1 MAKIKYFLTFK
12 KQESQVVMGK
22 KDDRRSVTKA
32 AGQISVATTGSRILG
47 FIRDILLAKIFG
59 ATGLTD
65 AFFIAYRIPNLFRE
79 LFAEGSMSAAF
90 VPVFTE
96 TLTKEGKE
104 NSRRLASAVLAFLL
118 LVLSALCSLGIL
130 FAPLI
135 VTVIAPGFISSP
147 EKFNL
152 TVKLTRIMFPF
163 LFFISLAAFAK
174 GILNSLKQFFI
185 PALAPIFLNLA
196 IISSALLAAPH
207 FTQPL
212 LAIGIAVSIGG
223 ALQIAIQIPSL
234 MKARLMVRPLLI
246 FNHPGLKKILKLLL
260 PVIIGM
266 GVAQINIFVSTI
278 FVSYLSGGAA
288 TYLYYAMRF
297 VHLPIGI
304 FGVAM
309 ATAVLPSLSQHA
321 ANGDNDAL
329 RDTFSFS
336 LRLLFFITLPAMA
349 GLITLAGP
357 IINVLLQRGEFS
369 AFAASETAFALIFYS
384 SGLWAFVGARIVAS
398 TFYSLQDTKTPV
410 KIAVLSVVTN
420 IIFSFILIG
429 PLRHGGLALANAIA
443 SAVNFLLLFY
453 FLRKK
458 LVKVDGRKIGRSF
471 IKTAA
476 ASCLMG
482 IAGFIAVNSSIWN
495 ADAGLIERAGVLAV
509 IIAFCIGLYIL
520 TAYLMKS
527 DELRYLIKMRR
538 KRS

>member
-1 MAKIKYFLTFK
+1 MVRSDNRK
-12 KQESQVVMGK
+12 
-22 KDDRRSVTKA
+22 SVTKA

-65 AFFIAYRIPNLFRE
+65 AFFIAYRIPNLLRE

-96 TLTKEGKE
+96 TLTREGGE
-104 NSRRLASAVLAFLL
+104 NARKLASAVLAFLL
-118 LVLSALCSLGIL
+118 LVLSVLCSLGIL
-130 FAPLI
+130 FAPLF
-135 VTVIAPGFISSP
+135 VSLIAPGFIDSP
-147 EKFNL
+147 DKFNL

-163 LFFISLAAFAK
+163 LFFISIAAFAK
-174 GILNSLKQFFI
+174 GILNSLKQFFV
-185 PALAPIFLNLA
+185 PALAPMFLNLS
-196 IISSALLAAPH
+196 IISAALLFAPR

-212 LAIGIAVSIGG
+212 LAIGIAVSLGG
-223 ALQIAIQIPSL
+223 ALQVAIQIPSL
-234 MKARLMVRPLLI
+234 VKERFIIRPALI
-246 FNHPGLKKILKLLL
+246 MSHPGLKKIRTLLL
-260 PVIIGM
+260 PAIIGM

-309 ATAVLPSLSQHA
+309 ATAVLPALSEHA
-321 ANGDNDAL
+321 SRRDNDAL

-357 IINVLLQRGEFS
+357 VINVLLQRGEFS
-369 AFAASETAFALIFYS
+369 DLAASETAYALIFYS

-410 KIAVLSVVTN
+410 KIAVFSVVTN
-420 IIFSFILIG
+420 IICSFIFIG

-443 SAVNFLLLFY
+443 SAVNFFLLFY
-453 FLRKK
+453 FLRKR
-458 LVKVDGRKIGRSF
+458 LVKVDGRNIGRSF
-471 IKTAA
+471 IKTAV

-482 IAGFIAVNSSIWN
+482 VAGLIAVSSSIWN
-495 ADAGLIERAGVLAV
+495 PEAALFERTGALIMIMV
-509 IIAFCIGLYIL
+509 ICIGIYVLIS
-520 TAYLMKS
+520 YLMKS
-527 DELRYLIKMRR
+527 DELHYLIRMRQ
-538 KRS
+538 KNK

>member
-1 MAKIKYFLTFK
+1 LDT
-12 KQESQVVMGK
+12 ETNTK
-22 KDDRRSVTKA
+22 KDHRRTVTKA
-32 AGQISVATTGSRILG
+32 AGQISIATTGSRVLG

-65 AFFIAYRIPNLFRE
+65 SFFIAYRIPNLFRE

-96 TLTKEGKE
+96 TLTKEGRE
-104 NSRRLASAVLAFLL
+104 NAGKLASAVLAFLL
-118 LVLSALCSLGIL
+118 LVLSALCALGIL
-130 FAPLI
+130 LAPLI
-135 VTVIAPGFISSP
+135 VSFIAPGFLDEL

-152 TVKLTRIMFPF
+152 TVRLTRIMFPF

-196 IISSALLAAPH
+196 IISAALLAAPR

-234 MKARLMVRPLLI
+234 FKERFIIRPRLILD
-246 FNHPGLKKILKLLL
+246 HPGLRKILHLLL
-260 PVIIGM
+260 PAIIGM

-278 FVSYLSGGAA
+278 FVSYLPGGAA

-309 ATAVLPSLSQHA
+309 ATAVLPSLSEHA
-321 ANGDNDAL
+321 AKGDSEAL
-329 RDTFSFS
+329 RDTFSFA

-349 GLITLAGP
+349 GLITLAEP
-357 IINVLLQRGEFS
+357 IISVLLQRGEFS
-369 AFAASETAFALIFYS
+369 AVAASETAFALVFYS
-384 SGLWAFVGARIVAS
+384 SGLWAFVGARIAAS

-410 KIAVLSVVTN
+410 KIAAISVVVN
-420 IIFSFILIG
+420 IIFSFILMG
-429 PLRHGGLALANAIA
+429 PLRHAGLALANSIA
-443 SAVNFLLLFY
+443 SAVNFLMLFY
-453 FLRKK
+453 FLRKR
-458 LVKVDGRKIGRSF
+458 LIKVDGRKIVLSF

-482 IAGFIAVNSSIWN
+482 AVGFAAVHSSLWN
-495 ADAGLIERAGVLAV
+495 ADAGLTVKAGGLAA
-509 IIAFCIGLYIL
+509 IMAICAGLYIL
-520 TAYLMKS
+520 IAYVMKS
-527 DELRYLIKMRR
+527 DELTYLLRMRQKR
-538 KRS
+538 KP

>member
-1 MAKIKYFLTFK
+1 MADT
-12 KQESQVVMGK
+12 
-22 KDDRRSVTKA
+22 DDRRTVTKA

-65 AFFIAYRIPNLFRE
+65 AFFIAYRIPNMFRE

-96 TLTKEGKE
+96 TLTKEGRE
-104 NSRRLASAVLAFLL
+104 NARRLASAVLAFLL
-118 LVLSALCSLGIL
+118 LVLSALCALGVL
-130 FAPLI
+130 FSHLI
-135 VTVIAPGFISSP
+135 VSVIAPGFIDSP
-147 EKFNL
+147 DKFDL

-163 LFFISLAAFAK
+163 LFFISIAAFAK

-185 PALAPIFLNLA
+185 PALAPIFLNLS
-196 IISSALLAAPH
+196 IISSALLFAPRY
-207 FTQPL
+207 TQPL
-212 LAIGIAVSIGG
+212 MAIGIAVSIGG
-223 ALQIAIQIPSL
+223 ALQVAIQIPSL
-234 MKARLMVRPLLI
+234 VKERFMVRPALI
-246 FNHPGLKKILKLLL
+246 MDHPGLKKILSLLL
-260 PVIIGM
+260 PAIIGM

-297 VHLPIGI
+297 VHLPIGV

-309 ATAVLPSLSQHA
+309 ATAVLPSLSEHA
-321 ANGDNDAL
+321 ANRDNDAL

-369 AFAASETAFALIFYS
+369 SLAASETAYALIFYS

-410 KIAVLSVVTN
+410 KIAALSVVTN

-443 SAVNFLLLFY
+443 SAVNFFVLFY
-453 FLRKK
+453 VLRKR

-482 IAGFIAVNSSIWN
+482 AAGFIAVQSSLWN
-495 ADAGLIERAGVLAV
+495 ADASLIERAGTLAL
-509 IIAFCIGLYIL
+509 IIAFCVGLYIL
-520 TAYLMKS
+520 TSHLMKS
-527 DELRYLIKMRR
+527 DELTYLIRMR
-538 KRS
+538 KKKT

>member
-1 MAKIKYFLTFK
+1 
-12 KQESQVVMGK
+12 MGK
-22 KDDRRSVTKA
+22 RDDRRSVTKA

-90 VPVFTE
+90 IPVFTE
-96 TLTKEGKE
+96 TLTNESKE
-104 NSRRLASAVLAFLL
+104 NARKLASAVLAFLL
-118 LVLSALCSLGIL
+118 LLLSVLCSLGIL

-135 VTVIAPGFISSP
+135 LSVIAPGFISSP
-147 EKFNL
+147 DKFSL
-152 TVKLTRIMFPF
+152 TVKLTRVMFPF

-207 FTQPL
+207 VTQPL
-212 LAIGIAVSIGG
+212 LAIGLAVSIGG
-223 ALQIAIQIPSL
+223 ALQIAVQIPSL
-234 MKARLMVRPLLI
+234 MKEGFMVRPALI
-246 FNHPGLKKILKLLL
+246 LKHPGLKKILHLLL
-260 PVIIGM
+260 PAIIGM

-309 ATAVLPSLSQHA
+309 ATAVLPSLSEHA
-321 ANGDNDAL
+321 ANGNNDAL

-349 GLITLAGP
+349 GLIILAEP

-369 AFAASETAFALIFYS
+369 AIAASETAYALIFYS

-398 TFYSLQDTKTPV
+398 TFYALQDTKTPV
-410 KIAVLSVVTN
+410 KIAALSVVTN
-420 IIFSFILIG
+420 IIFSFILVG
-429 PLRHGGLALANAIA
+429 PLRHGGLALANAVA
-443 SAVNFLLLFY
+443 SAVNFFVLFY
-453 FLRKK
+453 FLRKR
-458 LVKVDGRKIGRSF
+458 LIKVDGRKIGLSF

-482 IAGFIAVNSSIWN
+482 IAGFLAVNSSIWN
-495 ADAGLIERAGVLAV
+495 ADAGLFEKALVLSV
-509 IIAFCIGLYIL
+509 IIVFCVGLYIL

-527 DELRYLIKMRR
+527 DELHYLIKMRR
-538 KRS
+538 KK